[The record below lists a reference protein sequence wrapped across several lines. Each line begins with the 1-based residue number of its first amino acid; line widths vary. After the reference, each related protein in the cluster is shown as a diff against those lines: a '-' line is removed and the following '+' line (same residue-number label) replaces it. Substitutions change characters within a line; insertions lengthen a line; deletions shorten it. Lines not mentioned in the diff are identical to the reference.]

1 MINESD
7 LDIQYPDIVFGIGD
21 YKTGAYK
28 MAEGFEELKAAIE
41 SQIEVCVIFVMILK
55 QSLLSLFG
63 YQKFLNSLHQ
73 ILLH

>member
-21 YKTGAYK
+21 YKTGVYK

-41 SQIEVCVIFVMILK
+41 SQIVCIIFVMILK
-55 QSLLSLFG
+55 QYLLSLFG